1 MYTQCP
7 ICDTLFTL
15 SIAQLK
21 AAQGKTRCGNCQVVF
36 NALLNLS
43 EELPQ
48 LPTVAEK
55 ITAVQPADNP
65 QQEMDATSDPPT
77 LTSAELPGETASF
90 DFSFIDEPA
99 TQGAPPQDST
109 LNPAPALSAEE
120 RWLATHVL
128 RDSVTA
134 PPHWTP
140 SQKTE
145 FLVSDTDLRGL
156 GLSGTDEAITPIA
169 AVPQIGNEEPAP
181 HREHPTILPL
191 ALVPDSTIPPQERA
205 ITTPRLAP
213 VNRGVP
219 PRITPDRLTSP
230 NRRTAPQLDD
240 TKVISPHVLQD
251 YARQRIKTFTWQ
263 NTLAWSL
270 GVLGLLLLLVIQAIY
285 YMRADLAQFPALRPA
300 LETLCSV
307 LRCEVPLTRDFTKIE
322 LLARDVRI
330 HPTAS
335 DAYLVNVTLIN
346 RAAFPQPYP
355 ELQLTLAN
363 LNETVV
369 AQRRFQP
376 AEYLGPST
384 DIARGMTPGN
394 PVPILLEVAKPSIA
408 FLLVSWEFKLL

>member
-7 ICDTLFTL
+7 ICDTLFTI

-48 LPTVAEK
+48 LPTVAEE

-65 QQEMDATSDPPT
+65 QPEMDAVSDPPT
-77 LTSAELPGETASF
+77 LTSGELSGEIASF
-90 DFSFIDEPA
+90 DFSFINEPA
-99 TQGAPPQDST
+99 TQDAPLEDFT
-109 LNPAPALSAEE
+109 LNPTPALSVEQ
-120 RWLATHVL
+120 RWLGAPVL
-128 RDSVTA
+128 SDPVTV
-134 PPHWTP
+134 PPPWTP

-145 FLVSDTDLRGL
+145 FLVSDADVRGL

-169 AVPQIGNEEPAP
+169 AKPQDVHEKPVQR
-181 HREHPTILPL
+181 REHPMIIPL
-191 ALVPDSTIPPQERA
+191 ALFPDHTIHPQERK
-205 ITTPRLAP
+205 ITAPKLVP
-213 VNRGVP
+213 VNKGTP
-219 PRITPDRLTSP
+219 PRIDPDRLTSP
-230 NRRTAPQLDD
+230 NRRAAPQLDD
-240 TKVISPHVLQD
+240 AKVISPHVLQD

-270 GVLGLLLLLVIQAIY
+270 GVIGLLLLLVVQAAY
-285 YMRADLAQFPALRPA
+285 FMRAELAQFPALRPA

-307 LRCEVPLTRDFTKIE
+307 LRCEVPLTRNFTKIE
-322 LLARDVRI
+322 LLARDVRL
-330 HPTAS
+330 HPTVP

-376 AEYLGPST
+376 AEYLDPST
-384 DIARGMTPGN
+384 DIARGMTPGS